1 MSGSKSFP
9 PQPYVALKMESG
21 SEEIRLC
28 CSVRKYI
35 IFVSYGLLFHQVL
48 NKKNQKVQETG
59 HSDDAQFDIS
69 FNFKTPGNW
78 NKSFRLLILFPQEL
92 CCLAGKGLFLRVIL
106 WS

>member
-9 PQPYVALKMESG
+9 PQPYAALKMESG
-21 SEEIRLC
+21 SEEICLC
-28 CSVRKYI
+28 CSVRKCI

-92 CCLAGKGLFLRVIL
+92 CCLAGKDLFLRVIL